1 MKKLITYV
9 VVCVLLACSLC
20 SCSSDSSKEV
30 EKGYKI
36 YYVNGEENDVVYEGY
51 RVKAKNTEEM
61 IKEFLEKLET
71 SSDATEYRIS
81 KPEEVEL
88 LEYHLNDK
96 TLSLKFS
103 SEYET
108 MHKTVEVLMRTAYV
122 KTLIQIPGVDFVD
135 FYVGEMPL
143 EDSKGE
149 MIGAMNE
156 ETFVD
161 SSGGQINEYDEA
173 DLILYFSNKD
183 GTALKQTMKSIVY
196 DQNIALEKVVIE
208 QLIKGPSHEK
218 DGYPTV
224 PSRTKLVSVSVKD
237 SICFV
242 NFNEEFMKLDNEV
255 SAEVQIYSI
264 VNSLAELATVSKV
277 QISINGVTDRD
288 FVEGISFNTIFERN
302 LDIIETD
309 KEEDVVD

>member
-1 MKKLITYV
+1 MKKLMTYMLCFV
-9 VVCVLLACSLC
+9 FLCSLC
-20 SCSSDSSKEV
+20 GCTAGDSQEV

-36 YYVNGEENDVVYEGY
+36 YYTNIDENNVVYDSY
-51 RVKAKNTEEM
+51 RAKSKNTDEM
-61 IKEFLEKLET
+61 IEEFLKRLEK
-71 SSDATEYRIS
+71 SSDATEYRVS

-103 SEYET
+103 PEYDT
-108 MHKTVEVLMRTAYV
+108 MHNTVEVLMRTAYV

-143 EDSKGE
+143 EDSNGRK
-149 MIGAMNE
+149 IGAMNE

-173 DLILYFSNKD
+173 DLILYYANED

-196 DQNIALEKVVIE
+196 DQNIALEKVVID
-208 QLIKGPSHEK
+208 QLIKGPSEGK
-218 DGYPTV
+218 GIYPTV
-224 PSRTKLVSVSVKD
+224 PSKTKLVNISVKD
-237 SICFV
+237 SICYV
-242 NFNEEFMKLDNEV
+242 NFDEEFMKLDNDV
-255 SAEVQIYSI
+255 SAEVQIYSV
-264 VNSLAELATVSKV
+264 VNSLAELTTVSKV
-277 QISINGVTDRD
+277 QISINGVTDRN

-309 KEEDVVD
+309 KEDDMVD